1 MESLISEKIVV
12 IVHKISKMHV
22 LIFEKRLDLF
32 VEMVKLKV
40 VKHVKHVKKM
50 LVLVLLSVE
59 IILLKN
65 ERPVRIVL
73 RTLKFVLRELAEIK
87 K

>member
-1 MESLISEKIVV
+1 LINERIVV
-12 IVHKISKMHV
+12 IVHKIFKMHV

>member
-1 MESLISEKIVV
+1 
-12 IVHKISKMHV
+12 MHV